1 MSECVNCFDIIKGN
15 QASVACSRCGKAIH
29 KGCASACECG
39 ETLCDMCLI
48 EYKMCKTCENKSVVE
63 LETIRRS
70 HLELYDKCPYAFKL
84 EVIDLLGHVQT
95 IYTQSGIDLHELFDE
110 YSKHDNGTPEEM
122 YKEFVER
129 YESKYPED
137 WYTGYA
143 TREKM
148 ESRYKRNIKGF
159 FALRNTITKPVI
171 TEEKII
177 FSVGENLPNVSITM
191 DRIDEEDG
199 EYVLGDYKTGK
210 VMVGKKFLSDLQA
223 PLYILAVKQHYNKP
237 VKRFDFYYLG
247 EEKVRSFVRLDNDR
261 YVCKVRNKEYIVSLD
276 ETIKEVRSRLDKIQK
291 GLFQIKSNQKPYDCK
306 HCQFFEKHCEG
317 ADIEVWNQ
325 INKSRGY

>member
-1 MSECVNCFDIIKGN
+1 MSECVNCFDTIKGN
-15 QASVACSRCGKAIH
+15 QAAIECSRCGKHVH

-39 ETLCDMCLI
+39 ATLCDGCLI
-48 EYKMCKTCENKSVVE
+48 EYKVCPTCEQEAVVDIDV
-63 LETIRRS
+63 IRRS
-70 HLELYDKCPYAFKL
+70 YLELYDRCPYAFYL
-84 EVIDLLGHVQT
+84 EVVEGLGSQKT

-110 YSKHDNGTPEEM
+110 YSKHGDGTPEEM
-122 YKEFVER
+122 YDRFVEE
-129 YESKYPED
+129 YEQHYPED

-148 ESRYKRNIKGF
+148 EDRYKRNIKGF
-159 FALRNTITKPVI
+159 FELRNTIGKPII

-177 FSVGENLPNVSITM
+177 FSVGENLPKVSITM

-210 VMVGKKFLSDLQA
+210 VMVGKKFLTDLQA
-223 PLYILAVKQHYNKP
+223 PLYILAVKQHYGKP

-247 EEKVRSFVRLDNDR
+247 ESKKRSFVRIDDDH
-261 YVCKVRNKEYIVSLD
+261 YECTVRNKKYVVSLD

-291 GLFQIKSNQKPYDCK
+291 GLFQIKSDQKPYDCK